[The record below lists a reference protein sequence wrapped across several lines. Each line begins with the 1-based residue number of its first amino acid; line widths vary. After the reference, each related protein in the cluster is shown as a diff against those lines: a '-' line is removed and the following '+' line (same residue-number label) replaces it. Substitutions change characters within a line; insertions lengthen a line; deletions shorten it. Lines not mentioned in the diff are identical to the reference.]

1 MDLVAPALLPVQ
13 SVLLKVS
20 GDSSPIYKERLLL
33 GPGLPA
39 LTGSGTS
46 RRFVSKLRCVT
57 GEDEVVVLGRQ
68 VSGEAGFH
76 QRLASVFAVG
86 KVAVGGRDW
95 LGPGA
100 GPSPAVVSSRRS
112 SM

>member
-1 MDLVAPALLPVQ
+1 MQIFQAWPQAPRAPETFHYFARARFR
-13 SVLLKVS
+13 KV
-20 GDSSPIYKERLLL
+20 
-33 GPGLPA
+33 
-39 LTGSGTS
+39 
-46 RRFVSKLRCVT
+46 LRCVT

-100 GPSPAVVSSRRS
+100 GPSPAVVSSPRS
-112 SM
+112 SMRALSVAR